1 MSKKWLV
8 SILLYISLM
17 LSGCTSNDAPIET
30 TKEDVVKA
38 GLSNIVSKEQSL
50 YFNLLATDGLAAY
63 SLVKLLYEQPEIEDG
78 VKLEYI
84 LFTQEYLTKTD
95 IDKRKDNFAVLPFEL
110 AIQTMIRIENY
121 KLVGVVKPDGDTA
134 YKLALLVTGDV
145 FELHPEL
152 VESFV
157 RQYLQSCSWLTRN
170 PERALAY
177 AESLGLVD
185 IGSPAPAESMVYY
198 NASRS
203 AKAIGAYLTELGY
216 PNDILDLIVEQTV
229 NVN

>member
-1 MSKKWLV
+1 MNLKWLV
-8 SILLYISLM
+8 AFLLCVSLL
-17 LSGCTSNDAPIET
+17 LSGCTSKNTPITT
-30 TKEDVVKA
+30 TKEEVIKS
-38 GLSNIVSKEQSL
+38 GPSNIVSKEQSL

-63 SLVKLLYEQPEIEDG
+63 SLVKLLYEQPDIEDG
-78 VKLEYI
+78 VKIEYI

-95 IDKRKDNFAVLPFEL
+95 IDKRKDTFAVLPFEM

-121 KLVGVVKPDGDTA
+121 KLVGVVKQDGEST

-157 RQYLQSCSWLTRN
+157 RHYLQSCSWLTRN

-177 AESLGLVD
+177 AEYLGLVES
-185 IGSPAPAESMVYY
+185 GSPAPAETMVYY

-203 AKAIGAYLTELGY
+203 AKSIGAYLTELGY
-216 PNDILDLIVEQTV
+216 PDDILDLIERQTV